1 MHAGAQANK
10 VGGAAQSQY
19 EQTKAK
25 ASDLTSQ
32 GHGQAKVCSC

>member
-1 MHAGAQANK
+1 MRVQANK
-10 VGGAAQSQY
+10 IGTAAQSQY

-32 GHGQAKVCSC
+32 GHAQSKV